1 MTKKGLFLSLILIML
16 VIVIGV
22 AAVVAIRVVDKAQS
36 EPHATCVLFF
46 NNGVTLHD
54 VPLAET
60 EEQQEKGLSGEDVH
74 FRKMLFR
81 FDPPAR
87 VSFWMKDTKVPLSI
101 AFISS
106 EGIIFQMEDMTP
118 DTLNYHTN
126 RKNQN
131 SSRKSSGRNRKSKT
145 QNRQRRTKRQKR

>member
-1 MTKKGLFLSLILIML
+1 MQR
-16 VIVIGV
+16 
-22 AAVVAIRVVDKAQS
+22 AY
-36 EPHATCVLFF
+36 CFF

-118 DTLNYHTN
+118 DTLNYHTPTQPVAMALEVQQGEFE
-126 RKNQN
+126 RMEL
-131 SSRKSSGRNRKSKT
+131 GRGLKLVRLSCAPLN
-145 QNRQRRTKRQKR
+145 